1 MAPQANLEGIGA
13 LEGTGVSCNK
23 AYSYKKDM
31 KGKKRRNLRKG
42 LKNNR
47 TKLIHSLR
55 GEKEVKFAIN
65 ALS

>member
-1 MAPQANLEGIGA
+1 
-13 LEGTGVSCNK
+13 
-23 AYSYKKDM
+23 M